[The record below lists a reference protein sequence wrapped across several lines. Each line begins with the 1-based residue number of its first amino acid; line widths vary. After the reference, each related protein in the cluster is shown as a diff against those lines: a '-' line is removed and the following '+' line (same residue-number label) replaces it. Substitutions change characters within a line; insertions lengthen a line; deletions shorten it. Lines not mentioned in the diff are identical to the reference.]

1 MCGPALPIFAAGL
14 AVAGQGISTISAIH
28 QAQYQRDVALR
39 QADLQR
45 SAGRDAQAE
54 TNRAIQDQYRQMAA
68 DEGRQRVAA
77 AAGGVGVEFG
87 TAAEAVDSTR
97 LTGSARVADIAMQGA
112 GAVRQTD
119 AGAAFAMGRASAAS
133 AQGQTALMSGLV
145 DMGQSVLSGVR
156 QYGAVRARIG

>member
-1 MCGPALPIFAAGL
+1 
-14 AVAGQGISTISAIH
+14 
-28 QAQYQRDVALR
+28 
-39 QADLQR
+39 
-45 SAGRDAQAE
+45 
-54 TNRAIQDQYRQMAA
+54 MAA

-87 TAAEAVDSTR
+87 TAADAVASTR
-97 LTGSARVADIAMQGA
+97 LTGNAQVADLAAQGA
-112 GAVRQTD
+112 RAMRQAD

-145 DMGQSVLSGVR
+145 DMGQSVLSGAR